1 MAYSLWEWGVT
12 KDWVFHGARVD
23 GGESINQKEYSNFL
37 VVELGIVISTGQS
50 NWEVPW
56 FAQRLGKHE
65 VDICGCGKN

>member
-1 MAYSLWEWGVT
+1 M
-12 KDWVFHGARVD
+12 D

-37 VVELGIVISTGQS
+37 VVDLGIVISTGQS